1 MRQLSWL
8 WTTVLLLSGCKMLD
22 SEIQVGGARSPDG
35 TRIAVAR
42 ERTPPGGALATESYW
57 ITVTPATSKYSGV
70 EVWRAGGVFP
80 AAIFWIDDRTLE
92 VLVYSESS
100 SHFATIRAARGAD
113 LTVVTRVIRRG
124 GKAAMCDSDSMEI
137 VPSQPL

>member
-1 MRQLSWL
+1 MRQLGRL
-8 WTTVLLLSGCKMLD
+8 GAILLLLSGCRLLD
-22 SEIQVGGARSPDG
+22 SESTIGGARSPDG
-35 TRIAVAR
+35 SRVAVAR
-42 ERTPPGGALATESYW
+42 ARTPPGGALATESYW
-57 ITVTPATSKYSGV
+57 ITVTPAASKYAGV

-92 VLVYSESS
+92 VLVFSESS

-124 GKAAMCDSDSMEI
+124 GKAAMCDSASMEV
-137 VPSQPL
+137 VPSEPL